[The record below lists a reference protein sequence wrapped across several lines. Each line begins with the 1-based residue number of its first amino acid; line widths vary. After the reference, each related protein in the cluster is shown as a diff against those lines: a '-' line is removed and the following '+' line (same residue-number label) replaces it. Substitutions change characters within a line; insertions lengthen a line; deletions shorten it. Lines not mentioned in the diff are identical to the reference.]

1 MSVMKFTPFERELL
15 KLAGS
20 EAQRVGK
27 AAKAACKRAFLT
39 EGESEAHNMIGYA
52 EEAQHFLDKPD
63 GKNKNEVQLSF
74 GHRTALRTGCL
85 IMIETVQHIAED
97 QVEALVDDD
106 GVSSTKKREKDFR
119 RLEGRLRSLDEE
131 QKDLGLSEDNPDAPE
146 GGDDANAATPAAKTD
161 DDHDG
166 PLVGEGPFEGEGVT
180 ERLALPAPAV
190 DLTQEEIEEADYEI
204 IDESESAPGKKRTA
218 KAKKKAAKSSGKKSK
233 ASTSAK
239 GGSAIVGNI
248 ARTEDVPVLD
258 DDEEND
264 DDDSSP
270 NPYAPPQLDD
280 SAAIDEDDEA
290 AHTPEDE

>member
-119 RLEGRLRSLDEE
+119 RLEARLRTVDEE
-131 QKDLGLSEDNPDAPE
+131 QKDLGLESDDPDSPDGGDGDAAATTETTGDAPE
-146 GGDDANAATPAAKTD
+146 
-161 DDHDG
+161 G
-166 PLVGEGPFEGEGVT
+166 PLVGEGPFEGEGVA

-190 DLTQEEIEEADYEI
+190 DLTQEEIEDADYEV
-204 IDESESAPGKKRTA
+204 IDETVKAPAKKRT
-218 KAKKKAAKSSGKKSK
+218 AKKKAAKSSGKQAKSSK
-233 ASTSAK
+233 AAK
-239 GGSAIVGNI
+239 NDSPVVGRI
-248 ARTEDVPVLD
+248 ERTEDMPVLD
-258 DDEEND
+258 DDAD
-264 DDDSSP
+264 DDADDASP